1 MADRIQV
8 EILTPGQYLT
18 LDRNSADRLECL
30 FFNAENGV
38 REDVHRFTL
47 CFEKA
52 VDGVFFMPGV
62 YWVREFEKRLGP
74 LLKSCEIRLA
84 TGTAGAPSQHDR
96 ENGRAPDPKAK
107 RRD

>member
-52 VDGVFFMPGV
+52 VDGVFYMPGD
-62 YWVREFEKRLGP
+62 YWVHEFEKRIGR

-84 TGTAGAPSQHDR
+84 AGTHGAPSQHDR
-96 ENGRAPDPKAK
+96 ECGFAPTKEK
-107 RRD
+107 R